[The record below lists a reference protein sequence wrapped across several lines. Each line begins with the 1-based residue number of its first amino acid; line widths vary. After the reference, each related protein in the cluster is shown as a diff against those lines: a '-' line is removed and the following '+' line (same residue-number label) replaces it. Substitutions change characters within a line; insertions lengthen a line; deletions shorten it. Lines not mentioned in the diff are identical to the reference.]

1 MGIFMFKAVFPDS
14 KIWKDIIESICALV
28 EEGVFVANS
37 DGIKLRA
44 MDPSRIAMIDLD
56 LPKSAF
62 EYYECTKEEFIGVN
76 FDDFKKIMKRA
87 SSSDKL
93 ELEKGE
99 NEARLKIKFKGKF
112 TRTFS
117 MPLLDIGKE
126 ELSIPNITFSA
137 TVKLLASALEDAIK
151 DAEVVSDFAK
161 ISAEDEILRI
171 SASGDRGEVEVEIT
185 KDSGELLSIE
195 LKESAHALY
204 TLSYLKKMMSAADLS
219 DVCIIMFS
227 TDMPLR
233 MDFGLLTG
241 GKITYYLAP
250 RMEAE

>member
-1 MGIFMFKAVFPDS
+1 MFKAIFPDS
-14 KIWKDIIESICALV
+14 KVWKELVESICALV

-44 MDPSRIAMIDLD
+44 MDPSRVAMIDLEI
-56 LPKSAF
+56 PSSAF
-62 EYYECTKEEFIGVN
+62 ESYECTKEEFLGLN

-87 SSSDKL
+87 SSKDKL
-93 ELEKGE
+93 ELEKSE
-99 NEARLKIKFKGKF
+99 NEARLKVKFRGTY

-117 MPLLDIGKE
+117 MPLLDIGRE
-126 ELSIPNITFSA
+126 ELSVPNISFSV

-161 ISAEDEILRI
+161 ISAENDVLKIT
-171 SASGDRGEVEVEIT
+171 ASGDRGEVEIEIT
-185 KDSGELLSIE
+185 KESGELLSIE

-204 TLSYLKKMMSAADLS
+204 TLSYLKKMMAAADLS
-219 DVCIIMFS
+219 DVCILMFS

-233 MDFGLLTG
+233 LDFGLLTG

-250 RMEAE
+250 RMEA